1 MENGGGMASAK
12 GSDSAEVLLLLF
24 DFFFSISLLLE
35 WMVSIIGDLGYVG
48 GQWRLYF
55 SARNSEVRSFELNK
69 PMKFD
74 PFKSEFYRICSM
86 FSSNIFRFYR
96 TNQFAIVN
104 DVLNWSKIYNNWW
117 IDVYWNPDKAI
128 IQWPEFRRLNRNCEK
143 ILGFFFGL
151 ALCEFVGCC
160 RKYSLCCF
168 LRQLQPSEI
177 KNILAIFFCFDPL
190 GGGEMIFLFISVRKR
205 KIQFFKL
212 NRGGI
217 SALVTTLPAR
227 WRCRA
232 PSWIELDRPCCRLIA
247 MMMKWSYYSSLFE
260 SWQFNFKLN
269 SEEFPP

>member
-104 DVLNWSKIYNNWW
+104 DVLN
-117 IDVYWNPDKAI
+117 
-128 IQWPEFRRLNRNCEK
+128 
-143 ILGFFFGL
+143 
-151 ALCEFVGCC
+151 
-160 RKYSLCCF
+160 
-168 LRQLQPSEI
+168 
-177 KNILAIFFCFDPL
+177 
-190 GGGEMIFLFISVRKR
+190 
-205 KIQFFKL
+205 
-212 NRGGI
+212 
-217 SALVTTLPAR
+217 
-227 WRCRA
+227 
-232 PSWIELDRPCCRLIA
+232 
-247 MMMKWSYYSSLFE
+247 
-260 SWQFNFKLN
+260 
-269 SEEFPP
+269 